1 MSTRILSV
9 GLQQESDVVLARQR
23 ARQIAAQLGF
33 AALEQTQIATAVS
46 EIARNAYEYTGGGL
60 VEYAL
65 TGKTAPQVLEIRVS
79 DKGKGITNLPS
90 ILAGEH
96 KSQTGM
102 GIGIMG
108 AQRLMDQFHIRS
120 KPGSGTVVEL
130 LKILPR
136 KKELIKT
143 QALGKIAEQLMREQP
158 GDAAAELR
166 QQNSELLVSLQDLRR
181 QREELAHLNQ
191 ELQDTNR
198 GVVALYAE
206 LDERAEHL
214 RRADELKTRFLS
226 NMSHEFRT
234 PLNSILALT
243 RFLLD
248 GTDGKLGDEQTKQ
261 VGFIRRSA
269 ENLSELVNDLL
280 DLAKVEAGKT
290 VVRPSEFSVQSLFGA
305 LRGMLRPLLV
315 GDAVSMVFEE
325 APDLPALTSDEGK
338 VSQILRNFISNALKF
353 TEQGE
358 VRVTAAYAAAT
369 DTITFS
375 VSDTGI
381 GIAPDNY
388 DAIFQE
394 FTQVENRLQHKY
406 KGTGLGLPLSKRLA
420 ELLGGSLRL
429 KSEIGAGST
438 FSLLV
443 PRIYQAPPGQQDAL
457 IAERLEPNR
466 MTIVALDD
474 NTADLAVL
482 QTMLRGSSYQLVAT
496 RSIGEARRA
505 ALQHRPRA
513 LILDV
518 MVGDDFS
525 WDLLAEIKKTPE
537 LAGMPILMISALE
550 DAAKATALGADDF
563 SAKPVERGWLLES
576 LDRLVKGEERTR
588 VLVIDDDE
596 VFRYVVRQEL
606 TTDNIRVLE
615 AATGSH
621 GLERVGQERFDLVLL
636 DLDLPDISGYEV
648 LARMGR
654 DRQEL
659 PPVVVVS
666 GMLLGPQERQR
677 LVKAAAIV
685 PKSEISSGRLR
696 AVMTDVAGGR
706 RAGAAV

>member
-23 ARQIAAQLGF
+23 ARQVAAQLGF
-33 AALEQTQIATAVS
+33 TALEQTQIATAVS

-60 VEYAL
+60 VEYTL

-79 DKGKGITNLPS
+79 DKGKGIANLAS

-96 KSQTGM
+96 TSQTGM
-102 GIGIMG
+102 GLGIMG

-120 KPGSGTVVEL
+120 KPGLGTVVEL

-136 KKELIKT
+136 KKELIRT
-143 QALGKIAEQLMREQP
+143 QALGKIGEELLRQQP
-158 GDAAAELR
+158 DTAGELR
-166 QQNSELLVSLQDLRR
+166 QQNSELLLSLQDSRR

-248 GTDGKLGDEQTKQ
+248 GTDGKLGEEQIKQ
-261 VGFIRRSA
+261 VGFIRKSA

-305 LRGMLRPLLV
+305 LRGMLRPLLA
-315 GDAVSMVFEE
+315 GDAVALIFEE
-325 APDLPALTSDEGK
+325 VPEIPALATDEGK

-358 VRVTAAYAAAT
+358 VRVTATYTAQL
-369 DTITFS
+369 DRVTFS

-381 GIAPDNY
+381 GIAPPDHE
-388 DAIFQE
+388 AIFQE
-394 FTQVENRLQHKY
+394 FTQVENPLQHKY

-420 ELLGGSLRL
+420 ELLGGQIQLE
-429 KSEIGAGST
+429 SELGLGSK
-438 FSLLV
+438 FSLTV
-443 PRIYQAPPGQQDAL
+443 PRVYQAPLGQQDAV
-457 IAERLEPNR
+457 IAARLEPNR
-466 MTIVALDD
+466 LTVVALDD
-474 NTADLAVL
+474 NAADLAVL
-482 QTMLRGSSYQLVAT
+482 QTMLRGTSYQLVAT
-496 RSIGEARRA
+496 RSIAEARRA
-505 ALQHRPRA
+505 AMQHRPRA

-518 MVGDDFS
+518 LVGDDFS
-525 WDLLAEIKKTPE
+525 WDLLAETKKTPE
-537 LAGMPILMISALE
+537 LADVPILVISALE
-550 DAAKATALGADDF
+550 DAAKATALGADAF

-621 GLERVGQERFDLVLL
+621 GLERVSQERFDLVLL

-648 LARMGR
+648 LAQLGR
-654 DRQEL
+654 GAAQF

-677 LVKAAAIV
+677 LAKAAAIV
-685 PKSEISSGRLR
+685 PKSEISHGRLR
-696 AVMTDVAGGR
+696 TVMTDLAGGR
-706 RAGAAV
+706 RPGAAL

>member
-9 GLQQESDVVLARQR
+9 GLQRESDVVLARQR
-23 ARQIAAQLGF
+23 ARQVAAQLGF
-33 AALEQTQIATAVS
+33 TALEQTQIATAVS

-60 VEYAL
+60 VEYTL

-79 DKGKGITNLPS
+79 DKGKGIANLAS

-96 KSQTGM
+96 TSQTGM
-102 GIGIMG
+102 GLGIMG

-120 KPGSGTVVEL
+120 KPGLGTVVEL

-136 KKELIKT
+136 KKELIRT
-143 QALGKIAEQLMREQP
+143 QALGKIGEELLRQQP
-158 GDAAAELR
+158 DTAGELR
-166 QQNSELLVSLQDLRR
+166 QQNSELLLSLQDSRR

-248 GTDGKLGDEQTKQ
+248 GTDGKLGEEQIKQ
-261 VGFIRRSA
+261 VGFIRKSA

-305 LRGMLRPLLV
+305 LRGMLRPLLA
-315 GDAVSMVFEE
+315 GDAVALIFEE
-325 APDLPALTSDEGK
+325 VPEIPALATDEGK

-358 VRVTAAYAAAT
+358 VRVTATYSAQL
-369 DTITFS
+369 DRVTFS

-381 GIAPDNY
+381 GIAPPDHE
-388 DAIFQE
+388 AIFQE
-394 FTQVENRLQHKY
+394 FTQVENPLQHKY

-420 ELLGGSLRL
+420 ELLGGQIQLE
-429 KSEIGAGST
+429 SELGLGSK
-438 FSLLV
+438 FSLTV
-443 PRIYQAPPGQQDAL
+443 PRVYQAPLGQQDAV
-457 IAERLEPNR
+457 IAARLEPNR
-466 MTIVALDD
+466 LTVVALDD
-474 NTADLAVL
+474 NAADLAVL
-482 QTMLRGSSYQLVAT
+482 QTMLRGTSYQLVAT
-496 RSIGEARRA
+496 RSIAEARRA
-505 ALQHRPRA
+505 AMQHRPRA

-518 MVGDDFS
+518 LVGDDFS
-525 WDLLAEIKKTPE
+525 WDLLAETKKTPE
-537 LAGMPILMISALE
+537 LADVPILVISALE
-550 DAAKATALGADDF
+550 DAAKATALGADAF

-648 LARMGR
+648 LAQLGR
-654 DRQEL
+654 GAAQF

-677 LVKAAAIV
+677 LAKAAAIV
-685 PKSEISSGRLR
+685 PKSEISHGRLR
-696 AVMTDVAGGR
+696 TVMTDLAGGR
-706 RAGAAV
+706 RPGAAL

>member
-9 GLQQESDVVLARQR
+9 GLQRESDVVLARQR
-23 ARQIAAQLGF
+23 ARQVAAQLGF
-33 AALEQTQIATAVS
+33 TALEQTQIATAVS

-60 VEYAL
+60 VEYTL

-79 DKGKGITNLPS
+79 DKGKGIANLAS

-96 KSQTGM
+96 TSQTGM
-102 GIGIMG
+102 GLGIMG

-120 KPGSGTVVEL
+120 KPGLGTVVEL

-136 KKELIKT
+136 KKELIRT
-143 QALGKIAEQLMREQP
+143 QALGKIGEELLRQQP
-158 GDAAAELR
+158 DTAGELR
-166 QQNSELLVSLQDLRR
+166 QQNSELLLSLQDSRR

-248 GTDGKLGDEQTKQ
+248 GTDGKLGEEQIKQ
-261 VGFIRRSA
+261 VGFIRKSA

-305 LRGMLRPLLV
+305 LRGMLRPLLA
-315 GDAVSMVFEE
+315 GDAVALIFEE
-325 APDLPALTSDEGK
+325 VPEIPALATDEGK

-358 VRVTAAYAAAT
+358 VRVTATYTAQL
-369 DTITFS
+369 DRVTFS

-381 GIAPDNY
+381 GIAPPDHE
-388 DAIFQE
+388 AIFQE
-394 FTQVENRLQHKY
+394 FTQVENPLQHKY

-420 ELLGGSLRL
+420 ELLGGQIQLE
-429 KSEIGAGST
+429 SELGLGSK
-438 FSLLV
+438 FSLTV
-443 PRIYQAPPGQQDAL
+443 PRVYQAPLGQQDAV
-457 IAERLEPNR
+457 IAARLEPNR
-466 MTIVALDD
+466 LTVVALDD
-474 NTADLAVL
+474 NAADLAVL
-482 QTMLRGSSYQLVAT
+482 QTMLRGTSYQLVAT
-496 RSIGEARRA
+496 RSIAEARRA
-505 ALQHRPRA
+505 AMQHRPRA

-518 MVGDDFS
+518 LVGDDFS
-525 WDLLAEIKKTPE
+525 WDLLAETKKTPE
-537 LAGMPILMISALE
+537 LADVPILVISALE
-550 DAAKATALGADDF
+550 DAAKATALGADAF

-648 LARMGR
+648 LAQLGR
-654 DRQEL
+654 GAAQF

-677 LVKAAAIV
+677 LAKAAAIV
-685 PKSEISSGRLR
+685 PKSEISHGRLR
-696 AVMTDVAGGR
+696 TVMTDLAGGR
-706 RAGAAV
+706 RPGAAL

>member
-23 ARQIAAQLGF
+23 ARQVAAQLGF
-33 AALEQTQIATAVS
+33 TALEQTQIATAVS

-60 VEYAL
+60 VEYTL

-79 DKGKGITNLPS
+79 DKGKGIANLAS

-96 KSQTGM
+96 TSQTGM
-102 GIGIMG
+102 GLGIMG

-120 KPGSGTVVEL
+120 KPGQGTVVEL

-136 KKELIKT
+136 KKELIRT
-143 QALGKIAEQLMREQP
+143 QALGKIGEQLLRQQP
-158 GDAAAELR
+158 DTAGELR
-166 QQNSELLVSLQDLRR
+166 QQNSELLLSLQDSRR

-248 GTDGKLGDEQTKQ
+248 GTDGKLGEEQVKQ
-261 VGFIRRSA
+261 VGFIRKSA

-305 LRGMLRPLLV
+305 LRGMLRPLLA
-315 GDAVSMVFEE
+315 GDAVALIFDELPE
-325 APDLPALTSDEGK
+325 IPALTTDEGK

-358 VRVTAAYAAAT
+358 VRVTATYSAQL
-369 DTITFS
+369 DRVTFS

-381 GIAPDNY
+381 GIAPPDHE
-388 DAIFQE
+388 AIFQE
-394 FTQVENRLQHKY
+394 FTQVENPLQHKY

-420 ELLGGSLRL
+420 ELLGGQIQLE
-429 KSEIGAGST
+429 SELGLGSK
-438 FSLLV
+438 FSLTV
-443 PRIYQAPPGQQDAL
+443 PRVYQAPLGQQDAV
-457 IAERLEPNR
+457 IAERLAPNR
-466 MTIVALDD
+466 LTVVALDD
-474 NTADLAVL
+474 NAADLAVL
-482 QTMLRGSSYQLVAT
+482 QTMLRGTSYQLVAT
-496 RSIGEARRA
+496 RSIAEARRA
-505 ALQHRPRA
+505 AMQHRPRA

-518 MVGDDFS
+518 LVGDDFS
-525 WDLLAEIKKTPE
+525 WDLLAETKKTPE
-537 LAGMPILMISALE
+537 LADVPILVVSALE
-550 DAAKATALGADDF
+550 DAAKATALGADAF

-615 AATGSH
+615 AATGLH

-648 LARMGR
+648 LAQLGR
-654 DRQEL
+654 GAAQF

-677 LVKAAAIV
+677 LAKAAAIV
-685 PKSEISSGRLR
+685 PKSEISHGRLR
-696 AVMTDVAGGR
+696 TVMTDLAGR
-706 RAGAAV
+706 RRPGAAL

>member
-23 ARQIAAQLGF
+23 ARQVAAQLGF
-33 AALEQTQIATAVS
+33 TALEQTQIATAVS

-60 VEYAL
+60 VEYTL

-79 DKGKGITNLPS
+79 DKGKGIANLAS

-96 KSQTGM
+96 TSQTGM
-102 GIGIMG
+102 GLGIMG

-120 KPGSGTVVEL
+120 KPGQGTVVEL

-136 KKELIKT
+136 KKELIRT
-143 QALGKIAEQLMREQP
+143 QALGKIGEELLRQQP
-158 GDAAAELR
+158 DTAGELR
-166 QQNSELLVSLQDLRR
+166 QQNSELLLSLQDSRR

-248 GTDGKLGDEQTKQ
+248 GTDGKLGEEQVKQ
-261 VGFIRRSA
+261 VGFIRKSA

-305 LRGMLRPLLV
+305 LRGMLRPLLA
-315 GDAVSMVFEE
+315 GDAVALIFDELPE
-325 APDLPALTSDEGK
+325 IPALTTDEGK

-358 VRVTAAYAAAT
+358 VRVTATYSAQL
-369 DTITFS
+369 DRVTFS

-381 GIAPDNY
+381 GIAPPDHE
-388 DAIFQE
+388 AIFQE
-394 FTQVENRLQHKY
+394 FTQVENPLQHKY

-420 ELLGGSLRL
+420 ELLGGQIQLE
-429 KSEIGAGST
+429 SELGLGSK
-438 FSLLV
+438 FSLTV
-443 PRIYQAPPGQQDAL
+443 PRVYQAPLGQQDAV
-457 IAERLEPNR
+457 IAERLAPNR
-466 MTIVALDD
+466 LTVVALDD
-474 NTADLAVL
+474 NAADLAVL
-482 QTMLRGSSYQLVAT
+482 QTMLRGTSYQLVAT
-496 RSIGEARRA
+496 RSIAEARRA
-505 ALQHRPRA
+505 AMQHRPRA

-518 MVGDDFS
+518 LVGDDFS
-525 WDLLAEIKKTPE
+525 WDLLAETKKTPE
-537 LAGMPILMISALE
+537 LADVPILVVSALE
-550 DAAKATALGADDF
+550 DAAKATALGADAF

-648 LARMGR
+648 LAQLGR
-654 DRQEL
+654 GAAQF

-677 LVKAAAIV
+677 LAKAAAIV
-685 PKSEISSGRLR
+685 PKSEISHGRLR
-696 AVMTDVAGGR
+696 TVLTDLAGGR
-706 RAGAAV
+706 RPGAAL

>member
-9 GLQQESDVVLARQR
+9 GLQRESDVVLARQR
-23 ARQIAAQLGF
+23 ARQVAAQLGF
-33 AALEQTQIATAVS
+33 TALEQTQIATAVS

-60 VEYAL
+60 VEYTL

-79 DKGKGITNLPS
+79 DKGKGIANLAS

-96 KSQTGM
+96 TSQTGM
-102 GIGIMG
+102 GLGIMG

-120 KPGSGTVVEL
+120 KPGQGTVVEL

-136 KKELIKT
+136 KKELIRT
-143 QALGKIAEQLMREQP
+143 QALGKIGEELLRQQP
-158 GDAAAELR
+158 DTAGELR
-166 QQNSELLVSLQDLRR
+166 QQNSELLLSLQDSRR

-248 GTDGKLGDEQTKQ
+248 GTDGKLGEEQIKQ
-261 VGFIRRSA
+261 VGFIRKSA

-305 LRGMLRPLLV
+305 LRGMLRPLLA
-315 GDAVSMVFEE
+315 GDAVALIFEE
-325 APDLPALTSDEGK
+325 VPEIPALATDEGK

-358 VRVTAAYAAAT
+358 VRVTASYSAQL
-369 DTITFS
+369 DRVTFS

-381 GIAPDNY
+381 GIAPPDHE
-388 DAIFQE
+388 AIFQE
-394 FTQVENRLQHKY
+394 FTQVENPLQHKY

-420 ELLGGSLRL
+420 ELLGGQIQLE
-429 KSEIGAGST
+429 SELGLGSK
-438 FSLLV
+438 FSLTV
-443 PRIYQAPPGQQDAL
+443 PRVYQAPLGQQDAV
-457 IAERLEPNR
+457 IAARLEPNR
-466 MTIVALDD
+466 LTVVALDD
-474 NTADLAVL
+474 NAADLAVL
-482 QTMLRGSSYQLVAT
+482 QTMLRGTSYQLVAT
-496 RSIGEARRA
+496 RSIAEARRA
-505 ALQHRPRA
+505 AMQHRPRA

-518 MVGDDFS
+518 LVGDDFS
-525 WDLLAEIKKTPE
+525 WNLLAETKKTPE
-537 LAGMPILMISALE
+537 LADVPILVISALE
-550 DAAKATALGADDF
+550 DAAKATALGADAF

-621 GLERVGQERFDLVLL
+621 GLERVSQERFDLVLL

-648 LARMGR
+648 LAQLGR
-654 DRQEL
+654 GAAQF

-677 LVKAAAIV
+677 LAKAAAIV
-685 PKSEISSGRLR
+685 PKSEISHGRLR
-696 AVMTDVAGGR
+696 TVMTDLAGGR
-706 RAGAAV
+706 RPGAAL